1 MRFVPALTSMFDSSQ
16 SVPPAH
22 VQRRGRLALT
32 ALAAAAGLA
41 VAAAALAQVP
51 AGPPG
56 EVYLD
61 APATDGQYQQA
72 DPSSRIATLT
82 AVDGN
87 LSFAPAGSDDWAAAG
102 LNRPITTGDRLW
114 LDHGGRAELHAG
126 TVAVRLGGA
135 TAASILN
142 LDDSATQVKLTQ
154 GTLQLRVRALPPG
167 QTVEVDTPNLAFV
180 PREPGDYRLDVAP
193 DGSTTT
199 VTMRHGSAVVY
210 GDSRSIELQRGD
222 RMRFAGT
229 DLADAGGGGAPED
242 AFDRWT
248 AARDARE
255 DASPSARYVPREM
268 PGYAALD
275 GYGDWQEDPG
285 YGAVW
290 FPRVVSAG
298 WAPYSAGHWAWIAP
312 WGWTW
317 IDDAPWGFAPSH
329 YGRWAY
335 VGSRW
340 GWVPGPRVRPCY
352 APAVVA
358 FVGASG
364 PNWSVRVGSG
374 PGVAWY
380 PLGPRDAYRP
390 VYRASPTY
398 VARIN
403 RVTVNNIVMGDRRPP
418 PYANRNVPGA
428 ITGMPA
434 RNFVEGRP
442 AHGMHRDEWRNLPA
456 GEARGAPPVAPVKSS
471 LVGSAP
477 MRPLPPQARPGFER
491 QAIAARPPGRPAT
504 DDLAR
509 RFAREGGVVPGA
521 GPAWRGGNER
531 RPGRD
536 VQRAPDV
543 RMSQAA
549 IAARD
554 HTPPQPRAG
563 RGDADGPA
571 RGDRGDRNYS
581 NAPGEPW
588 RGNGRGQSSRPDEAR
603 GFVGQPGQPG
613 GPADAQ
619 RQAQGMQREQ
629 QQALQRQQ
637 MEQQR
642 EQQRALREQQRQG
655 PDLQRQQ
662 HEAQQ
667 RDAQQRQWQ
676 DQARDQQ
683 RQQDQQRMQQRQ
695 WADGQDRPDPARQS
709 QDMQRQRFEQ
719 QRQMQD
725 AQQQRQMQEPQQQRQ
740 MQESRQRQTQDV
752 QRQQMEQ
759 QRQSEAQQQRQ
770 MQESRQRQAQDTQ
783 RQQMEQQRQSEAQQ
797 QRQMQE
803 SRQRQAQDIQ
813 RQQME
818 QQRQSEAQQRQAADQ
833 QRQQVERQRQMA
845 EQQRQMQEAQQRQA
859 EAAQRQQM
867 AQQRQMQEQQRQAQE
882 QQRQQA
888 MQRQQAEQQQ
898 RHMQEQQRAAQ
909 EQQRATQEQQRHQQD
924 QQRQMQERQRQQM
937 EQQRQQQQQQQRAQ
951 N

>member
-1 MRFVPALTSMFDSSQ
+1 MRFVPVLTSMFDPSQ
-16 SVPPAH
+16 SSRPARG
-22 VQRRGRLALT
+22 QLRGRLALT

-56 EVYLD
+56 EAYLD
-61 APATDGQYQQA
+61 APGADVPLQQA

-87 LSFAPAGSDDWAAAG
+87 LSFAPAGSDDWAAAR
-102 LNRPITTGDRLW
+102 LNRPFTTGDRLW

-290 FPRVVSAG
+290 FPRVVSVG

-335 VGSRW
+335 VGARW

-442 AHGMHRDEWRNLPA
+442 ARGMHRDEWRNLPA
-456 GEARGAPPVAPVKSS
+456 GEARGAPPVAPVKGS

-477 MRPLPPQARPGFER
+477 MRPLPPQARHGFER

-554 HTPPQPRAG
+554 QASPQPRAG
-563 RGDADGPA
+563 RGDADGPG

-662 HEAQQ
+662 QEAQQRDAQQRDAQQ

-695 WADGQDRPDPARQS
+695 WADGQDRPDPGRQS
-709 QDMQRQRFEQ
+709 QEMQRQRFEQ
-719 QRQMQD
+719 QRQMQE
-725 AQQQRQMQEPQQQRQ
+725 AQQQRQMQE
-740 MQESRQRQTQDV
+740 S
-752 QRQQMEQ
+752 
-759 QRQSEAQQQRQ
+759 QQQRQ
-770 MQESRQRQAQDTQ
+770 MQESRQRQAQDAQ

-845 EQQRQMQEAQQRQA
+845 EQQRQGQEMQRQRFEQQRQMQEAQQRQA

-867 AQQRQMQEQQRQAQE
+867 AQQRQMQEQQRQVQE

-898 RHMQEQQRAAQ
+898 RHAQEQQRAAQ
-909 EQQRATQEQQRHQQD
+909 EQQRAMQDQQRHQQD

-937 EQQRQQQQQQQRAQ
+937 EQQRQQQQQQQQRAQ

>member
-1 MRFVPALTSMFDSSQ
+1 MTLS
-16 SVPPAH
+16 
-22 VQRRGRLALT
+22 
-32 ALAAAAGLA
+32 ALAAAAALA

-51 AGPPG
+51 APG
-56 EVYLD
+56 QPYLD
-61 APATDGQYQQA
+61 APMADAPVAQA
-72 DPSSRIATLT
+72 DPSARIATLT
-82 AVDGN
+82 AVEGN
-87 LSFAPAGSDDWAAAG
+87 LSFAPAGSDQWAATG
-102 LNRPITTGDRLW
+102 LNRPVTTGDRLW
-114 LDHGGRAELHAG
+114 MDTGGRAELHAG
-126 TVAVRLGGA
+126 TVAMRMGGA

-142 LDDSATQVKLTQ
+142 LDDDTTQVKLTQ
-154 GTLQLRVRALPPG
+154 GTLQVRVRALPQD
-167 QTVEVDTPNLAFV
+167 QTVEIDTPNLAFV

-229 DLADAGGGGAPED
+229 DLADAGGGPVAED
-242 AFDRWT
+242 GFDRWT

-255 DASPSARYVPREM
+255 DASPSARYLPREM

-275 GYGDWQEDPG
+275 DYGDWQEEPA

-298 WAPYSAGHWAWIAP
+298 WAPYSVGHWAWIAP

-340 GWVPGPRVRPCY
+340 GWVPGPRMRPCY
-352 APAVVA
+352 SPAVVA
-358 FVGASG
+358 FVGGGSG
-364 PNWSVRVGSG
+364 HGWSSVRVGGG

-390 VYRASPTY
+390 AYRASPGY

-403 RVTVNNIVMGDRRPP
+403 RVTVNNFMRGDRGRPA

-442 AHGMHRDEWRNLPA
+442 VRGMHRAEWRNLPA
-456 GEARGAPPVAPVKSS
+456 GEARGGPPVAPVKSS
-471 LVGSAP
+471 LVGAAP
-477 MRPLPPQARPGFER
+477 RRQLPPQARPGFER

-521 GPAWRGGNER
+521 GPAWRGAPEQ
-531 RPGRD
+531 RPGRPGRPGREA
-536 VQRAPDV
+536 QPMPDV

-549 IAARD
+549 LAAREQ
-554 HTPPQPRAG
+554 QPRAG
-563 RGDADGPA
+563 RADPPQGPLQ
-571 RGDRGDRNYS
+571 GPDG
-581 NAPGEPW
+581 W
-588 RGNGRGQSSRPDEAR
+588 RGNGRGQSSRPDDAR
-603 GFVGQPGQPG
+603 GFAGQP
-613 GPADAQ
+613 DAQ
-619 RQAQGMQREQ
+619 RQAQAMQREQ
-629 QQALQRQQ
+629 QQARELQRQQ
-637 MEQQR
+637 QEAMARRQQ
-642 EQQRALREQQRQG
+642 EQQRQWQG
-655 PDLQRQQ
+655 QPGREPDRESGREPGREQQQARDLQRQQ
-662 HEAQQ
+662 QEAMERRQQEQQ
-667 RDAQQRQWQ
+667 RA
-676 DQARDQQ
+676 
-683 RQQDQQRMQQRQ
+683 QQRQ

-719 QRQMQD
+719 QRQMQE
-725 AQQQRQMQEPQQQRQ
+725 AQQRQA
-740 MQESRQRQTQDV
+740 QD
-752 QRQQMEQ
+752 
-759 QRQSEAQQQRQ
+759 AQQRQ
-770 MQESRQRQAQDTQ
+770 MQESRQRQAQDAQ
-783 RQQMEQQRQSEAQQ
+783 RQQMEQQRQA
-797 QRQMQE
+797 RD
-803 SRQRQAQDIQ
+803 AQ

-818 QQRQSEAQQRQAADQ
+818 QQRQARDAQRQQVDQQRQAAEQ

-845 EQQRQMQEAQQRQA
+845 EQQRQGQEMQRQRFEQQRQMQEAQQRQA
-859 EAAQRQQM
+859 QEAQQRQAQAAQRQQM
-867 AQQRQMQEQQRQAQE
+867 EQQRQMQEQHRQAQE

-898 RHMQEQQRAAQ
+898 RAAQAQQRQ
-909 EQQRATQEQQRHQQD
+909 MQEQQRHQQE
-924 QQRQMQERQRQQM
+924 QQRQMQDRQRQQM
-937 EQQRQQQQQQQRAQ
+937 EQQRQQQQRAQ
-951 N
+951 HDRGQMEARNRDGDRRQ

>member
-1 MRFVPALTSMFDSSQ
+1 MFAPSQ
-16 SVPPAH
+16 SAGPA
-22 VQRRGRLALT
+22 RGLPRARLALT

-56 EVYLD
+56 NAYLD
-61 APATDGQYQQA
+61 APAADGQYQQA

-87 LSFAPAGSDDWAAAG
+87 LSFAPAGSDAWAATG
-102 LNRPITTGDRLW
+102 LNRPVTTGDRLW
-114 LDHGGRAELHAG
+114 LDQGGRAELHAG
-126 TVAVRLGGA
+126 TVAMRLGGA

-154 GTLQLRVRALPPG
+154 GTMQLRVRALPPG

-210 GDSRSIELQRGD
+210 GDSRSVELRRGD

-229 DLADAGGGGAPED
+229 DLADAGGGGAPVD

-255 DASPSARYVPREM
+255 DTSPSARYVPREM

-340 GWVPGPRVRPCY
+340 GWVPGPYVHPCY

-358 FVGASG
+358 FVGAGG
-364 PNWSVRVGSG
+364 PDWNVRVGGG

-398 VARIN
+398 VASIN
-403 RVTVNNIVMGDRRPP
+403 RVTVNNFVMGDRRPP

-442 AHGMHRDEWRNLPA
+442 ARGMHRDEWRNLPA
-456 GEARGAPPVAPVKSS
+456 GEARGAPPVAPVKAS
-471 LVGSAP
+471 LVGAAP
-477 MRPLPPQARPGFER
+477 MRPLPPQARQGFER

-521 GPAWRGGNER
+521 GPAWRGGNEH

-536 VQRAPDV
+536 ARPAPDV

-549 IAARD
+549 IAAHD
-554 HTPPQPRAG
+554 QAPQQPRAG
-563 RGDADGPA
+563 RGNADGNGRA
-571 RGDRGDRNYS
+571 DRNYS
-581 NAPGEPW
+581 SAPGEPW
-588 RGNGRGQSSRPDEAR
+588 RGNGRGQSTRPDEAR
-603 GFVGQPGQPG
+603 GFVGLPAQPGQPG

-619 RQAQGMQREQ
+619 RQSQAMQRDQ

-642 EQQRALREQQRQG
+642 ALREQPQQG
-655 PDLQRQQ
+655 PALQRQQ
-662 HEAQQ
+662 QEAQQ
-667 RDAQQRQWQ
+667 REALQRPDPGRQSQEMQRQRFDQQRQMQEAQQRQAEAQ
-676 DQARDQQ
+676 QRQSADQQ
-683 RQQDQQRMQQRQ
+683 RQQVDHQRQMADQQLQ
-695 WADGQDRPDPARQS
+695 GQE
-709 QDMQRQRFEQ
+709 MQRQRFEQ
-719 QRQMQD
+719 QRQMQ
-725 AQQQRQMQEPQQQRQ
+725 
-740 MQESRQRQTQDV
+740 
-752 QRQQMEQ
+752 
-759 QRQSEAQQQRQ
+759 
-770 MQESRQRQAQDTQ
+770 
-783 RQQMEQQRQSEAQQ
+783 
-797 QRQMQE
+797 
-803 SRQRQAQDIQ
+803 
-813 RQQME
+813 
-818 QQRQSEAQQRQAADQ
+818 EAQQRQAEAQQRQSADQ
-833 QRQQVERQRQMA
+833 QRQQVERQRQMDEQQRQGQEMQRQRM

-867 AQQRQMQEQQRQAQE
+867 AQQRQMQEQQRQMQE
-882 QQRQQA
+882 QQRQQS

-898 RHMQEQQRAAQ
+898 RAAQ
-909 EQQRATQEQQRHQQD
+909 EQQRAMQEQQRHQQD
-924 QQRQMQERQRQQM
+924 QQRQMQEQQRHQQD
-937 EQQRQQQQQQQRAQ
+937 QQRQQQQQRAQ
-951 N
+951 HDRGQLEARQARDSDRRQ

>member
-1 MRFVPALTSMFDSSQ
+1 MSDPSQ
-16 SVPPAH
+16 SAGLIPP
-22 VQRRGRLALT
+22 RPGGRLALT
-32 ALAAAAGLA
+32 ALATVASLA
-41 VAAAALAQVP
+41 VAAAALAQAP
-51 AGPPG
+51 ATPG
-56 EVYLD
+56 EPYLD
-61 APATDGQYQQA
+61 APVADAALQQP

-82 AVDGN
+82 AVEGS
-87 LSFAPAGSDDWAAAG
+87 LSFAPAGSDAWAAAG
-102 LNRPITTGDRLW
+102 LNRPVTTGDRLW
-114 LDHGGRAELHAG
+114 MEPGGRAELHAG
-126 TVAVRLGGA
+126 TVALRMGGA
-135 TAASILN
+135 SAASILN
-142 LDDSATQVKLTQ
+142 LDDSTTQVKLTQ
-154 GTLQLRVRALPPG
+154 GTLQVRVRALPPG

-199 VTMRHGSAVVY
+199 VTLRHGSAVVY
-210 GDSRSIELQRGD
+210 GDSRTIELQRGD

-229 DLADAGGGGAPED
+229 DLADAGGGPVPED

-285 YGAVW
+285 YGAIW

-298 WAPYSAGHWAWIAP
+298 WAPYSTGHWAWIAP

-352 APAVVA
+352 APALVA
-358 FVGASG
+358 FVGAAG
-364 PNWSVRVGSG
+364 PGWSVRAGSG

-403 RVTVNNIVMGDRRPP
+403 RVTVNNFVMGDRRPP
-418 PYANRNVPGA
+418 PYVNRTVPGA

-442 AHGMHRDEWRNLPA
+442 ARGLHRPEWRNVPA
-456 GEARGAPPVAPVKSS
+456 GEAHGAPPVAPVKGS
-471 LVGSAP
+471 LVGAAP
-477 MRPLPPQARPGFER
+477 PRPLPPQARHGFER

-504 DDLAR
+504 EDLAR

-536 VQRAPDV
+536 ARPVPDV

-549 IAARD
+549 IASRD
-554 HTPPQPRAG
+554 HAPVQPRPG
-563 RGDADGPA
+563 RIDADGDGRA
-571 RGDRGDRNYS
+571 DRND
-581 NAPGEPW
+581 AQARGEPW
-588 RGNGRGQSSRPDEAR
+588 RGPGRGQSTRPDEAR
-603 GFVGQPGQPG
+603 GFAGQPGVAG
-613 GPADAQ
+613 DAQ
-619 RQAQGMQREQ
+619 RQQQAMQREQ

-642 EQQRALREQQRQG
+642 ALREQQRQ
-655 PDLQRQQ
+655 LEEQRQQ
-662 HEAQQ
+662 
-667 RDAQQRQWQ
+667 
-676 DQARDQQ
+676 
-683 RQQDQQRMQQRQ
+683 RMPPRQ
-695 WADGQDRPDPARQS
+695 WADGQERPDAGRQS
-709 QDMQRQRFEQ
+709 QEMQRQRFEQ
-719 QRQMQD
+719 QRQMQEGQQRQ
-725 AQQQRQMQEPQQQRQ
+725 AEQQQRQMQDQQRAAQEQQRQQAMQRHTDQQRQ
-740 MQESRQRQTQDV
+740 MQ
-752 QRQQMEQ
+752 
-759 QRQSEAQQQRQ
+759 
-770 MQESRQRQAQDTQ
+770 
-783 RQQMEQQRQSEAQQ
+783 
-797 QRQMQE
+797 
-803 SRQRQAQDIQ
+803 
-813 RQQME
+813 
-818 QQRQSEAQQRQAADQ
+818 DQ
-833 QRQQVERQRQMA
+833 QRA
-845 EQQRQMQEAQQRQA
+845 
-859 EAAQRQQM
+859 
-867 AQQRQMQEQQRQAQE
+867 AQE

-888 MQRQQAEQQQ
+888 MQRQADQQRQMQDQQRAAQEQQRQQAMQRQADQQRQMQDQQRAVQEQQRQQAMQRQADQQRQMQDQQRAAQEQQRQQAMQRQAEQQQRQMQEQQRAMQEQQRQQAMQRQAEQQQ
-898 RHMQEQQRAAQ
+898 RHMQEQQRAMQ
-909 EQQRATQEQQRHQQD
+909 EQQRQQAMQRQAEQQQRQMHEQQRQMQEHQRQQMD
-924 QQRQMQERQRQQM
+924 QQRQMQ
-937 EQQRQQQQQQQRAQ
+937 QQQRAQ
-951 N
+951 HERGQMEARQSRDGDRR

>member
-1 MRFVPALTSMFDSSQ
+1 MFDSSQ
-16 SVPPAH
+16 SVPRARG
-22 VQRRGRLALT
+22 QFRGRLALT

-56 EVYLD
+56 EAYLD
-61 APATDGQYQQA
+61 APGADAPIQQA

-102 LNRPITTGDRLW
+102 LNRPVTTGDRLW

-380 PLGPRDAYRP
+380 PLGPSDAYRP

-403 RVTVNNIVMGDRRPP
+403 RVTVNNIVMGDRRPA

-442 AHGMHRDEWRNLPA
+442 ARGMHRDEWRNLPA
-456 GEARGAPPVAPVKSS
+456 GEARGAPPVAPVKGS

-477 MRPLPPQARPGFER
+477 MRPLPPQARHGFER
-491 QAIAARPPGRPAT
+491 EAIAARAPGRPAT

-554 HTPPQPRAG
+554 QAQPRAG

-603 GFVGQPGQPG
+603 GFVGQPG

-619 RQAQGMQREQ
+619 RQAQGMQREP

-637 MEQQR
+637 M

-662 HEAQQ
+662 QEAQQ
-667 RDAQQRQWQ
+667 RDAQQRHWQ

-695 WADGQDRPDPARQS
+695 WADGQDRPDPGRQS
-709 QDMQRQRFEQ
+709 QEMQRQRFEQ
-719 QRQMQD
+719 QRQMQET
-725 AQQQRQMQEPQQQRQ
+725 QQQRQMQEA
-740 MQESRQRQTQDV
+740 RQRQAQDA

-759 QRQSEAQQQRQ
+759 QH
-770 MQESRQRQAQDTQ
+770 
-783 RQQMEQQRQSEAQQ
+783 QSEAQQ

-845 EQQRQMQEAQQRQA
+845 EQQRQGQEMQRQRSEQQRQMQEAQQRQA

-867 AQQRQMQEQQRQAQE
+867 AQQRQMQEQQRQVQE

-909 EQQRATQEQQRHQQD
+909 EQQRAAQEQQRAAQEQQRAMQEQQRHQQD

-937 EQQRQQQQQQQRAQ
+937 EQQRQQQQQQQQQQQRAQ
-951 N
+951 NERGQMEARNGRDGDRRQ